1 MCGSSLRSRVRA
13 GARLAGGERSVVDPA
28 LTALAVLLFVASMA
42 LFVYGFRERGRER
55 AVAAEPVIDLRDAA
69 IAPAAAAEGVRQPV

>member
-1 MCGSSLRSRVRA
+1 M
-13 GARLAGGERSVVDPA
+13 DPA

-55 AVAAEPVIDLRDAA
+55 ARAMEPVIDLRDPAPVA
-69 IAPAAAAEGVRQPV
+69 APARARQRA

>member
-1 MCGSSLRSRVRA
+1 MREQGGA
-13 GARLAGGERSVVDPA
+13 GIAGDERPVVDPA
-28 LTALAVLLFVASMA
+28 LTALALVLFAASMA